1 MPVGTQQ
8 KQRFIGLE
16 WLRFLMGM
24 YVAVYHTA
32 HMYFP
37 EDGSLQWLRD
47 ATSMGFFATS
57 TFFVLSGFL
66 LAHVYFVDDRLRE
79 PAPSFWLKRLAN
91 LYPIHVFSLLLTIAV
106 LLLMQYM
113 AIPPDGAKASVRFVV
128 FDTNEVLARQQ
139 PELFHHY
146 MSNWELALNSA
157 LQLTLL
163 HAWNPFYLTFNAPL
177 WSISAL
183 FFFYLMFPIFGPRL
197 MASKQPWKLLLLVG
211 GLYLIPPLFVIW
223 NQDYGIPYT
232 GLIHR
237 FPLFR
242 LPEFLAGILAYSI
255 FRYQSEASTLPGRP
269 VRLALIAYVAVSFCT
284 ATVLFT
290 SGPKFWYYL
299 LHNGL
304 LLPAQ
309 LILVYLTALIAEPR
323 SASLKKWLPRLGA
336 ASLSIFVLHV
346 PLSALFRT
354 LEKLLMG
361 DLPLCFSDWSA
372 CIAAAGR
379 FENTLTGYFIF
390 LALLIVAS
398 VLFQERLV
406 TPTRKWIVAKLLPLV
421 AKPSKPAS

>member
-1 MPVGTQQ
+1 VGTLQ

-24 YVAVYHTA
+24 YVAIYHTA

-37 EDGSLQWLRD
+37 DDGSLQWLRD

-66 LAHVYFVDDRLRE
+66 LAHVYVIDNRLRE
-79 PAPSFWLKRLAN
+79 PARGFWLKRIAN
-91 LYPIHVFSLLLTIAV
+91 LYPIHVFSLVLTITV
-106 LLLMQYM
+106 LLLMQYL
-113 AIPPDGAKASVRFVV
+113 AIPPDGPKASIRFVI
-128 FDTNEVLARQQ
+128 FDTNEILAREQ

-146 MSNWELALNSA
+146 MSNWEVALNSV

-183 FFFYLMFPIFGPRL
+183 FFFYLMFPLIGPRL
-197 MASKQPWKLLLLVG
+197 MASRRPWRILLLVG
-211 GLYLIPPLFVIW
+211 LLYLIPPLFVVW
-223 NQDYGIPYT
+223 NQDYGVPFT

-242 LPEFLAGILAYSI
+242 LPEFLAGILVYSI
-255 FRYQSEASTLPGRP
+255 FRYQNESADLPRKP
-269 VRLALIAYVAVSFCT
+269 MCLALIAYVIATFCIGT
-284 ATVLFT
+284 ALFT
-290 SGPKFWYYL
+290 HGPKFWYYL

-304 LLPAQ
+304 LLPSQ
-309 LILVYLTALIAEPR
+309 LVLVYLTALIREPS
-323 SASLKKWLPRLGA
+323 SATLRTWLPRLGA

-354 LEKLLMG
+354 LEKLLLG
-361 DLPLCFSDWSA
+361 GSTLCFSDWTA
-372 CIAAAGR
+372 CTAAAGS
-379 FENTLTGYFIF
+379 FENTLVGYVIF
-390 LALLIVAS
+390 LCLLVAAS
-398 VLFQERLV
+398 VLFQERMVVPARKWLV
-406 TPTRKWIVAKLLPLV
+406 TQLSPLLLRKP
-421 AKPSKPAS
+421 PATKAS

>member
-1 MPVGTQQ
+1 MPVGSNQ

-37 EDGSLQWLRD
+37 DDGSLQWLRD

-66 LAHVYFVDDRLRE
+66 LAHVYFVDNRLRE

-91 LYPIHVFSLLLTIAV
+91 LYPIHVFSLILTIGVLLT
-106 LLLMQYM
+106 MQYL
-113 AIPPDGAKASVRFVV
+113 AIPPDGPKASIRFVI
-128 FDTNEVLARQQ
+128 FDTNEVLAREQ

-146 MSNWELALNSA
+146 MSNWELALNSV

-183 FFFYLMFPIFGPRL
+183 FFFYLMFPLLGPRL
-197 MASKQPWKLLLLVG
+197 MASQHPWKLLVLVG
-211 GLYLIPPLFVIW
+211 ALYLIPPLFVVW
-223 NQDYGIPYT
+223 YQDYGIPFT

-242 LPEFLAGILAYSI
+242 LPEFLAGILVYSI
-255 FRYQSEASTLPGRP
+255 FRHQQAASALPGTPLR
-269 VRLALIAYVAVSFCT
+269 AGMIFYVAVSFIIGT
-284 ATVLFT
+284 ALFT
-290 SGPKFWYYL
+290 HGPKFWYYL

-309 LILVYLTALIAEPR
+309 LMLVYLTALISEP
-323 SASLKKWLPRLGA
+323 ASGALRRWLPRLGA

-354 LEKLLMG
+354 VEKLLLG
-361 DLPLCFSDWSA
+361 NFAACFTEWDA
-372 CIAAAGR
+372 CIAAAGAV
-379 FENTLTGYFIF
+379 ENTLTGYFIF

-406 TPTRKWIVAKLLPLV
+406 VPARKWLISRLSKRVAP
-421 AKPSKPAS
+421 PATQP